1 MTNPFSR
8 PSFLSR
14 LTKKNRIARYNA
26 VPLAELGLV
35 NRPAAEERVAKMFA
49 TVLDHAYLPFI

>member
-1 MTNPFSR
+1 M
-8 PSFLSR
+8 
-14 LTKKNRIARYNA
+14 KNRIARYNA
-26 VPLAELGLV
+26 VPLAELGPV